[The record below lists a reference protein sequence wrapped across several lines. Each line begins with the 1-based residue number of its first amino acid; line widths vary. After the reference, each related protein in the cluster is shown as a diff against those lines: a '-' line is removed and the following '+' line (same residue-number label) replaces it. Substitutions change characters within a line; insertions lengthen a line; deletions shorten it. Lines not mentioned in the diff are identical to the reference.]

1 MSPNS
6 QHILNTKRH
15 LWKCT
20 STNGLPKKNCCRVWS
35 VNKIAAEVVGWCF
48 MLDHELCLDF
58 SADLLTTTSTA
69 KKFQTHMR
77 SKTLIIYAGKTWQTC
92 WQQQVPCSA
101 ALHGNIKHKQ
111 FQIQLWTMVGFLC
124 RLADNSKHWRN
135 IPNIHIYKHMMSYVR
150 MSLITHGGGLSLDGG
165 GPVPRWRGPVPRWC
179 GYILSLFVLL
189 SMFLLLSHGLCH
201 LFCHGVILANL
212 LNKALS

>member
-1 MSPNS
+1 MSMLVSRN
-6 QHILNTKRH
+6 IMYN
-15 LWKCT
+15 
-20 STNGLPKKNCCRVWS
+20 
-35 VNKIAAEVVGWCF
+35 VNQQQAKVFALKSYQPLTGQLVLMQLKVGWCC

-69 KKFQTHMR
+69 KKVQTYMTT
-77 SKTLIIYAGKTWQTC
+77 KMLIIYAWKSWQTC

-101 ALHGNIKHKQ
+101 ALQGNLKHKW

-150 MSLITHGGGLSLDGG
+150 MSLLTQ
-165 GPVPRWRGPVPRWC
+165 W
-179 GYILSLFVLL
+179 
-189 SMFLLLSHGLCH
+189 
-201 LFCHGVILANL
+201 
-212 LNKALS
+212 

>member
-1 MSPNS
+1 MNYVWMSMLVSRN
-6 QHILNTKRH
+6 IMYN
-15 LWKCT
+15 
-20 STNGLPKKNCCRVWS
+20 
-35 VNKIAAEVVGWCF
+35 VNQQQAKVFALKSYQPLMGQLVLMQLKVGWRC

-135 IPNIHIYKHMMSYVR
+135 IPNIHIYKHMMSYVG
-150 MSLITHGGGLSLDGG
+150 MSLLTH
-165 GPVPRWRGPVPRWC
+165 W
-179 GYILSLFVLL
+179 
-189 SMFLLLSHGLCH
+189 
-201 LFCHGVILANL
+201 
-212 LNKALS
+212 